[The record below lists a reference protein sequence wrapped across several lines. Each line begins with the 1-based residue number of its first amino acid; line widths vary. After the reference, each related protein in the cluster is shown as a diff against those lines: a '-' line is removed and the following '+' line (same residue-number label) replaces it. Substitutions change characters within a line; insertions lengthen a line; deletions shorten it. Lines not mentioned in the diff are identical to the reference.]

1 MTQLPRVEKRDV
13 LGLPILKTLS
23 LRASFPIWAR
33 EASLARTRER
43 AAKPRGAFSRS
54 REAHFTYPNRR
65 ACSQATKHFSGK
77 LYSAGNK
84 KILIKTYE
92 SNEKYPS
99 KSEKKIS
106 GDLDP

>member
-1 MTQLPRVEKRDV
+1 MF
-13 LGLPILKTLS
+13 LGS
-23 LRASFPIWAR
+23 L
-33 EASLARTRER
+33 
-43 AAKPRGAFSRS
+43 FS
-54 REAHFTYPNRR
+54 
-65 ACSQATKHFSGK
+65 KHFPGK

-106 GDLDP
+106 GDLDPLGTVCTEACVRNYYVIVAGIRHVIRELNLLYGILGTV